1 MIRVKSLHPT
11 LQYFPLGIYL
21 ARAAGIIVDIGSTV
35 GGCSPADVEARV
47 VDAAVAVEVEGGR
60 VLGNGDALRVQVPR
74 QVLPHSIAAVLGQ
87 QDEESVIEVFNEKG
101 CYIDVN
107 IGVNG
112 RIDVPDAG
120 GVAAV
125 GGGEVGRCDAA

>member
-1 MIRVKSLHPT
+1 M
-11 LQYFPLGIYL
+11 
-21 ARAAGIIVDIGSTV
+21 
-35 GGCSPADVEARV
+35 
-47 VDAAVAVEVEGGR
+47 
-60 VLGNGDALRVQVPR
+60 
-74 QVLPHSIAAVLGQ
+74 
-87 QDEESVIEVFNEKG
+87 
-101 CYIDVN
+101 N